1 MNCERTNLKFLSLY
15 DKNLVQIENP
25 CSTGIWDTFNEAHFD
40 WLAAKSIRDQGKNLL
55 TRQMFTDFLEEL
67 HGDTDAGL
75 ATKLAYTVP
84 KGDSR

>member
-1 MNCERTNLKFLSLY
+1 M
-15 DKNLVQIENP
+15 QIENP